1 MSAVEQTISI
11 RLKKEMATALA
22 TIDRTKLLKD
32 LADKIVALVIKRTS
46 DGYDLQSRRFG
57 NYNAGYD
64 KREALKYAKKKQ
76 GTTKFSSTSKSDKLR
91 LTGNLMSS
99 LETNKGRITIK
110 SNGIFITFKV
120 FVTGAKNIKKAEGLQ
135 STTGYTKRGSYS
147 KKSYEFM
154 GMATSGKYS
163 EIETKALQ
171 NIIVKAFREKT
182 QIKVTKK

>member
-1 MSAVEQTISI
+1 
-11 RLKKEMATALA
+11 MATALA
-22 TIDRTKLLKD
+22 KIDRTKLLKD
-32 LADKIVALVIKRTS
+32 LAEEIIALVIKRTS
-46 DGYDLQSRRFG
+46 AGYDLQSRRFG
-57 NYNAGYD
+57 NYNADYD
-64 KREALKYAKKKQ
+64 KRDAYKYAKKKY

-99 LETNKGRITIK
+99 LDTNKGRITIK

-135 STTGYTKRGSYS
+135 STTGYDRNGKPYS

-163 EIETKALQ
+163 EIESKALQ
-171 NIIVKAFREKT
+171 NIIVKALREKT
-182 QIKVTKK
+182 QIKITKK